1 MSETARVRA
10 GRRTIDITHPGRV
23 MFPDAGLTKL
33 DLARYYARVAEA
45 MVPHTRGRPVTMQT
59 FPAGAGAKGYVI
71 KQAPGHFPDWIPRAR
86 MRKKGGSVDHVLIDH
101 AATLVYLAGQN
112 VITPHVWPARAD
124 RPDRPDRLIF
134 DLDPP
139 DAMPFAQVRAVA
151 RTLGDALRDLG
162 LEPFAMTTG
171 SRGLHVVAP
180 VRRTATWA
188 QARAFA
194 RALAN
199 RLVSENRSTLTTARY
214 RSQRRGRL
222 FVDTGRTT
230 YAHHAAAAYSVRPRP
245 DAPVATPLRWEE
257 LDDARL
263 DPQGWTIET
272 LPRRL
277 ESGGDPWHGLG
288 RRARSLEPAARRLG

>member
-10 GRRTIDITHPGRV
+10 GRRSIEITHAGRV
-23 MFPDAGLTKL
+23 MFPGAGLTKL
-33 DLARYYARVAEA
+33 DLARYYARVGEA

-59 FPAGAGAKGYVI
+59 FPGGAGAKGYVT
-71 KQAPGHFPDWIPRAR
+71 KQAPAHFPDWIPRAR
-86 MRKKGGSVDHVLIDH
+86 MRKKGGSVDHVLIDDT
-101 AATLVYLAGQN
+101 ATLVYLAGQN

-139 DAMPFAQVRAVA
+139 EAMPFAQVRAVA
-151 RTLGDALRDLG
+151 RAVGDALRDLG

-180 VRRTATWA
+180 LRRTATWA

-194 RALAN
+194 RTLAN
-199 RLVSENRSTLTTARY
+199 RMVGENRATLTTARY

-230 YAHHAAAAYSVRPRP
+230 YAHHAAAPYSVRPRP
-245 DAPVATPLRWEE
+245 NAPVAAPLRWEE
-257 LDDARL
+257 LDDPRL

-272 LPRRL
+272 LPARL
-277 ESGGDPWHGLG
+277 ESEGDPWRGIG
-288 RRARSLEPAARRLG
+288 RRARSLERAARELG

>member
-10 GRRTIDITHPGRV
+10 GRRSIEITHAGRV
-23 MFPDAGLTKL
+23 MFPGAGLTKL
-33 DLARYYARVAEA
+33 DLARYYARVGEA

-59 FPAGAGAKGYVI
+59 FPGGAGAEGYVI
-71 KQAPGHFPDWIPRAR
+71 KQAPAHFPDWIPRAR
-86 MRKKGGSVDHVLIDH
+86 MRKKGGSVDHVLIDDT
-101 AATLVYLAGQN
+101 ATLVYLAGQN

-139 DAMPFAQVRAVA
+139 EAMPFAQVRAVA
-151 RTLGDALRDLG
+151 RAVGDALRDLG

-194 RALAN
+194 RTLAN
-199 RLVSENRSTLTTARY
+199 RMVGENRATLTTARY

-230 YAHHAAAAYSVRPRP
+230 YAHHAAAPYSVRPRP
-245 DAPVATPLRWEE
+245 NAPVAAPLRWEE
-257 LDDARL
+257 LDDPRL

-272 LPRRL
+272 LPARL
-277 ESGGDPWHGLG
+277 ESEGDPWRGIG
-288 RRARSLEPAARRLG
+288 RRARSLERAARELG